1 VAAPDLWIASLFVSE
16 RMLRSEDRTPVRPQ
30 AGRTDRKEAIVR
42 LPVDTS
48 AMVLVAMAKAEPVV
62 DFTTRQPKADPDGQP
77 LYTVQVAA
85 MYDDQGEVLA
95 VKVAG
100 PPAGISPGQAVEIAG
115 LVAQPWELGDRSGI
129 SYRAAAIRPAD
140 GKGGERAVRTPS
152 TASTS

>member
-1 VAAPDLWIASLFVSE
+1 
-16 RMLRSEDRTPVRPQ
+16 
-30 AGRTDRKEAIVR
+30 VR

-62 DFTTRQPKADPDGQP
+62 DFTTRQPKADPNGQP

-100 PPAGISPGQAVEIAG
+100 QPAGISPGMAVEVAG
-115 LVAQPWELGDRSGI
+115 LVAQPWALGERSGV

-140 GKGGERAVRTPS
+140 GKGGERSARTP
-152 TASTS
+152 TAASSTS